1 MSEQPA
7 VSSRRKFYRSLIL
20 LLLIAGSLAVS
31 SIAVNPAEHDFSA
44 FRRVITFFLGMLVQ
58 SFPFLLA
65 GTIVS
70 STLHFFVPEHA
81 LQRLLGRS
89 SFTAIPAAIVASMA
103 FPVCDCASVPVAS
116 RLMRKGVPI
125 SAAITYMLAS
135 PILNPVVI
143 ASTFFAFP
151 DRPGLCAGRIV
162 LGLLIPVSIGLMLGK
177 FFTRESAT
185 RLMFSPAH
193 SEECGCGCHGHR
205 DEKKET
211 YAGKIAAMLV
221 HAGDEFVAVSPY
233 IIAGAAVSSLV
244 QVAVPREALALTSVS
259 SRFLVHPLIM
269 ICAAF
274 LLSVCSTS
282 DAFIARGFSSA
293 FSGGSVLAFMTA
305 GPMIDVKNILMMLPY
320 FRKRFIAV
328 LAFLVCLMSYLSAG
342 AASFLFFGVN

>member
-1 MSEQPA
+1 MSEQPI
-7 VSSRRKFYRSLIL
+7 VRSDRKFCRSLIL
-20 LLLIAGSLAVS
+20 LLLIASSIAVS
-31 SIAVNPAEHDFSA
+31 SIAVNPAEYDFSA
-44 FRRVITFFLGMLVQ
+44 FRRFITFFLSMLVQ

-65 GTIVS
+65 GTVVS
-70 STLHFFVPEHA
+70 SALHFFVPEHA
-81 LQRLLGRS
+81 LQQLMGRS

-116 RLMRKGVPI
+116 RLMRKGVRV
-125 SAAITYMLAS
+125 SAVVTYMRAS

-143 ASTFFAFP
+143 ASTIFAFP
-151 DRPGLCAGRIV
+151 DRPGLCTGRIV
-162 LGLLIPVSIGLMLGK
+162 LGRLIPVSIGLILGK
-177 FFTRESAT
+177 LFTRESAT
-185 RLMFSPAH
+185 RRRFTPAG
-193 SEECGCGCHGHR
+193 SEECSCHH
-205 DEKKET
+205 DIKSSTTPQKL
-211 YAGKIAAMLV
+211 AAMLV

-244 QVAVPREALALTSVS
+244 QVAVPREALAVTSVS
-259 SRFLVHPLIM
+259 SRFLIHPLVM

-320 FRKRFIAV
+320 FRKRFIIA
-328 LAFLVCLMSYLSAG
+328 LALLVCLMTYLSAV
-342 AASFLFFGVN
+342 AASFLFFGVY

>member
-1 MSEQPA
+1 MSEQP
-7 VSSRRKFYRSLIL
+7 VVRSDKKFYRSLIL

-44 FRRVITFFLGMLVQ
+44 FRRFITFFLGMLVQ

-65 GTIVS
+65 GTVVS
-70 STLHFFVPEHA
+70 SALHFFVPEHA

-89 SFTAIPAAIVASMA
+89 SFTAIPAAIVAAVA

-116 RLMRKGVPI
+116 RLMRKGVCV
-125 SAAITYMLAS
+125 SAVVTYMLAS

-151 DRPGLCAGRIV
+151 DRPGLCAGRIA
-162 LGLLIPVSIGLMLGK
+162 LGLLIPVSIGLILGK
-177 FFTRESAT
+177 FFSRESAT
-185 RLMFSPAH
+185 RRMFTPVH
-193 SEECGCGCHGHR
+193 SDECGCGCHH
-205 DEKKET
+205 DETRSSVPEKL
-211 YAGKIAAMLV
+211 AAMLV
-221 HAGDEFVAVSPY
+221 HAGNEFVAVSPY
-233 IIAGAAVSSLV
+233 IIVGAAVSSLV
-244 QVAVPREALALTSVS
+244 QASVTREALAVTSMS
-259 SRFLVHPLIM
+259 SRFRMHPLIM

-293 FSGGSVLAFMTA
+293 FSHGSVLAFMTA

-320 FRKRFIAV
+320 FRKRFIIV
-328 LAFLVCLMSYLSAG
+328 LSLLVCLMTYLSAV